1 MEKIIVNYDSLFN
14 IGNNILNSS
23 KDFKCELENIKKI
36 TNILENSWEGTD
48 MLKFTNTMNNTYIPT
63 LENLNKVIE
72 EYGSFLI
79 DTKNKYEELDNSF
92 GGSTE

>member
-23 KDFKCELENIKKI
+23 KDFKYELENIKKI

-48 MLKFTNTMNNTYIPT
+48 MLKFTSTMNNTYIPT